1 MTTATRDLMS
11 TSEAAR
17 CLGVAAE
24 TLRGWVRQGKITGR
38 VTPLGLLFDAGDVHD
53 LAAAREA
60 AAPLAV
66 LPQRYRL

>member
-24 TLRGWVRQGKITGR
+24 TLHGWVRAGKIAGR
-38 VTPLGLLFDAGDVHD
+38 VTPLGLLFDADAVHD
-53 LAAAREA
+53 LAAQREA
-60 AAPLAV
+60 AA
-66 LPQRYRL
+66 REKRR